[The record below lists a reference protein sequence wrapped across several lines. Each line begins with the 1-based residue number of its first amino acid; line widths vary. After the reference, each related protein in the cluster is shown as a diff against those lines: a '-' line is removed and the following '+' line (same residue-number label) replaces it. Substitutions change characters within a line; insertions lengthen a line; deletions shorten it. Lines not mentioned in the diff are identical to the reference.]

1 MPQQIDSRGK
11 VLTIRPVAGKH
22 AMDTFL
28 KKKEFTEVVAVNRVY
43 ILLADGNYE
52 AAFVLAQI
60 LYWQETCHDPN
71 GWVYKKAQEWQDE
84 WRLSLYKIN
93 RIVDLLAPY
102 GLEYKVAAVNNVPMM
117 HFHINVSLLQ
127 EHIMKKFQNAPAEQD
142 LLDETMPVEHNEEI
156 SECPP
161 EHSEL
166 PQEFQNAQLN
176 SFSIVQTER
185 STTDYY
191 DANASASAADADAV
205 PAQKPTSK
213 SKQPRA
219 SPTTPPGKTAEPPD
233 LTALRA
239 ACFRLSKEVD
249 DHPVAGQVAGI
260 ARTLFAQHFTPEE
273 IEGCWHESL
282 RDPAF
287 NNATRVPGLKD
298 LLPNRIRA
306 YRKNAASY
314 HTEIDRRVAA
324 RQQQAERERKQH
336 HGHVPTTRRTD
347 LVDQPGYF
355 DQPNAPGAQPAG
367 LAENDPW

>member
-1 MPQQIDSRGK
+1 MNAQPIAQI
-11 VLTIRPVAGKH
+11 TPIRPNEAQPGMFDWIGAITGQRKVPV
-22 AMDTFL
+22 
-28 KKKEFTEVVAVNRVY
+28 FTCPNIFVSLCDGDVGCAV
-43 ILLADGNYE
+43 
-52 AAFVLAQI
+52 FLAQV
-60 LYWQETCHDPN
+60 YYQQEQDDDKN
-71 GWVYKKAQEWQDE
+71 AWVVFSGKKWAEYGISPYQLRRFAE
-84 WRLSLYKIN
+84 K
-93 RIVDLLAPY
+93 LAPY
-102 GLEYKVAAVNNVPMM
+102 GLASKKCGVHPSITWHFQIDEAQLRHALEAHHHHATTIKNFTVDSKRVDDQRSKIAVLTIKNCSVNDQK
-117 HFHINVSLLQ
+117 FDSSIERDLRELQ
-127 EHIMKKFQNAPAEQD
+127 E
-142 LLDETMPVEHNEEI
+142 
-156 SECPP
+156 
-161 EHSEL
+161 
-166 PQEFQNAQLN
+166 
-176 SFSIVQTER
+176 ER
-185 STTDYY
+185 DSY
-191 DANASASAADADAV
+191 DAIASASTADADAV
-205 PAQKPTSK
+205 PTQKPTSR

-219 SPTTPPGKTAEPPD
+219 SPTTPTEKTTEPPA

-260 ARTLFAQHFTPEE
+260 AHTFFIQGFTIAE

-287 NNATRVPGLKD
+287 NNATRVPGIKD